1 MEIPTIMNSIIS
13 LFLIMLV
20 GIYGNKKGIINSNVI
35 KGLTDI
41 LLDITLPCMIISSF
55 SFQYDAGVKINIIK
69 TFYYSLSA
77 YAIIVI
83 SSFILM
89 FPVKKEKK
97 IILHFANIFTN
108 TGYIG
113 FPILNTI
120 YGPEAVMYGSI
131 FNIFFT
137 ILLWT
142 YGVMIFKGKIEKK
155 DLAKEMLKALKNPS
169 LIAVYIGLAMMI
181 FNLKLPEVI
190 SASANSIGNMT
201 GPLSMIIVGALSY
214 KIKVKEYLRD
224 WTLYYGLTTKLIIIP
239 IILYFISQLIND
251 RTIVSNSVII
261 LASMPAAAM
270 TSIFADSFNIKREY
284 ASVFVVATTLFS
296 MFTLPVLLKI
306 IM

>member
-13 LFLIMLV
+13 LFLIILV
-20 GIYGNKKGIINSNVI
+20 GVYGSKKGIINSKVT
-35 KGLTDI
+35 KSLTDI

-55 SFQYDAGVKINIIK
+55 SFQYDPGVKINILK
-69 TFYYSLSA
+69 TFYYSFSA
-77 YAIIVI
+77 YAIIGI
-83 SSFILM
+83 SSFMLM
-89 FPVKKEKK
+89 FPVKNEKR

-113 FPILNTI
+113 FPVLNAV

-142 YGVMIFKGKIEKK
+142 YGVMIFKGNIEKMN
-155 DLAKEMLKALKNPS
+155 LAKEMLKALKNPS
-169 LIAVYIGLAMMI
+169 LIAVYIGVFIMI
-181 FNLKLPEVI
+181 FDLKLPEVI

-214 KIKVKEYLRD
+214 KIKLKEYLRD
-224 WTLYYGLTTKLIIIP
+224 WTLYYGLTAKLIIIP

-296 MFTLPVLLKI
+296 IFTLPVLLKI